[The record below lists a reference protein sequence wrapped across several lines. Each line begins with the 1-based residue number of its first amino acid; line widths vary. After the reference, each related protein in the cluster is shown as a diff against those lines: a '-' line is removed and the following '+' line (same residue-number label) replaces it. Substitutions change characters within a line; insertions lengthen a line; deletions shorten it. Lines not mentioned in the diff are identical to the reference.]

1 MRMRSALRRSR
12 GTNYYFGGA
21 PDIPSPVFTQ
31 DTRQILAAVYIHTT
45 VSGCSHAGGV
55 SQARLSRH
63 ARLNEGG
70 LYLLEDIREYPL
82 RLCHGN
88 RTASRR
94 KDYFEGWGA
103 GVVSSVAGDAFN
115 LY

>member
-1 MRMRSALRRSR
+1 MRSALRRSR
-12 GTNYYFGGA
+12 GTNYYILRRGTGYS
-21 PDIPSPVFTQ
+21 IPGVYTGP
-31 DTRQILAAVYIHTT
+31 RQILAAVYIHTT

-94 KDYFEGWGA
+94 KDHFEGWSA